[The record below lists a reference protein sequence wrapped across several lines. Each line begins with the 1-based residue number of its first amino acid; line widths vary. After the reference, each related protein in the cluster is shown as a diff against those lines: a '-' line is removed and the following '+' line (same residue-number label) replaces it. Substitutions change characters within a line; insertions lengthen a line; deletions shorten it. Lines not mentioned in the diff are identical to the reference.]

1 MHHSQPKYQ
10 PLYESVRLYPQ
21 VSDESCHFFIVQGEP
36 TMTKA
41 EQIRQ
46 QIDSFPILPATV
58 SRIMEVTANPES
70 SAHDLVQAILPDQS
84 LCVTVLKLAN
94 SVLFGRPHRIDSLK
108 PAIIVL
114 GFNEVQSIALIKAM
128 SNSFR
133 ELNLLDTAAVE
144 QYWEHSYLT
153 AMAAQHIAQHLRLPP
168 CSFFMAGL
176 IHDIG
181 KLVML
186 LTFDDEYAPEQWMSH
201 LSTEERLAAEQQ
213 SFAFSH
219 AAVGGLLLRQ
229 WNFPDNL
236 LAAVEYHHLPA
247 EAPNERIF
255 AQIVQLAD
263 LFSFLCI
270 KGAADQDD
278 KVIARLE
285 ALLPDLISHW
295 RSMGMGWDNAQCI
308 DWYNWLCQNR
318 EQSSS
323 IKEIFLD

>member
-1 MHHSQPKYQ
+1 MT
-10 PLYESVRLYPQ
+10 E
-21 VSDESCHFFIVQGEP
+21 
-36 TMTKA
+36 TKA

-58 SRIMEVTANPES
+58 SRIMEVTASPES
-70 SAHDLVQAILPDQS
+70 SANDLVQAILPDQS

-94 SVLFGRPHRIDSLK
+94 SVLFGRPQRIDSLK

-133 ELNLLDTAAVE
+133 ELNLLDTTAVE
-144 QYWEHSYLT
+144 QFWEHSYLT
-153 AMAAQHIAQHLRLPP
+153 AMVAQHIAQYLRFSP

-186 LTFDDEYAPEQWMSH
+186 LTFGDEYAPEQWMTHFS
-201 LSTEERLAAEQQ
+201 SEERLADEQQ
-213 SFAFSH
+213 SFAFNH
-219 AAVGGLLLRQ
+219 AAVGGLLLKQ

-247 EAPNERIF
+247 EAPAAQIF

-263 LFSFLCI
+263 LLSSLCI
-270 KGAADQDD
+270 AGESDQDET
-278 KVIARLE
+278 VIAKLQ
-285 ALLPDLISHW
+285 LFLPDLIAHW
-295 RSMGMGWDNAQCI
+295 RSIGMDWDNEDCI
-308 DWYNWLCQNR
+308 DWYSWLCTNR
-318 EQSSS
+318 DQSSS